1 MSRYILRTTEYVT
14 CAVMPLA
21 VIEYKYNRSHDE
33 LIANI
38 IAEDSLAYSR
48 DSFDEGKNI
57 YQNDIEDIRKST
69 QIIKHWQSSGPREQL
84 FTAVPKRWKKD

>member
-38 IAEDSLAYSR
+38 IAEDSLNPFVSN
-48 DSFDEGKNI
+48 KK
-57 YQNDIEDIRKST
+57 DIEEIRKST
-69 QIIKHWQSSGPREQL
+69 QMIKHWQSSGPRKQL